1 MTRIKNSPLRALFS
15 AVFATAAL
23 VLLLSGAAFGE
34 GTGKGRTD
42 FQKLE
47 GRWVRPD
54 GGYVIELRDAKKDGT
69 VTAAYFNPVPIRV
82 HSASL
87 ARKNGTVKLYLEL
100 RDINYPGSIYRLVY
114 DAAADRLKGT
124 YFQAVYKQL
133 FDVEFTR
140 AR

>member
-1 MTRIKNSPLRALFS
+1 MTRIKNPPLRTLLS
-15 AVFATAAL
+15 AFFCTTAL
-23 VLLLSGAAFGE
+23 VLLLSGTAFGE
-34 GTGKGRTD
+34 GTGKGGTD